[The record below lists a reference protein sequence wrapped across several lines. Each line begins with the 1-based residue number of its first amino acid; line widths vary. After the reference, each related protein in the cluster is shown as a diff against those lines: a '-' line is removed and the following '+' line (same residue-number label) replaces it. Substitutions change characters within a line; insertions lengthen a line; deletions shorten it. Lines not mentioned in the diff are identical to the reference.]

1 MGTIKT
7 WDKWADAH
15 SYYGVDVLR
24 VARGVFLFVKGV
36 SFMSNLDLFMSM
48 MRPYQDLPGS
58 WIILH
63 YVAAAHF
70 VGGFFIIIG
79 LLTRWAVGFQI
90 PILFGAIMT
99 NFLGE
104 MIPANLITAIIVLLV
119 CVFFFVYGSGR
130 FSLDAYLKKYQ

>member
-1 MGTIKT
+1 MGTIKP

-15 SYYGVDVLR
+15 SHYSLDVLR
-24 VARGVFLFVKGV
+24 VALGVFLFVKGV

-70 VGGFFIIIG
+70 VGGFFIVIG

>member
-24 VARGVFLFVKGV
+24 VALGVFLFVKGV
-36 SFMSNLDLFMSM
+36 SFMSDLEMFMRM
-48 MRPYQDLPGS
+48 MRPYEDLPGS

-63 YVAAAHF
+63 YVAASHF
-70 VGGFFIIIG
+70 VGGFFIAVG
-79 LLTRWAVGFQI
+79 LLTRWAVAFQF

-104 MIPANLITAIIVLLV
+104 MVPANLITAIVVLLV
-119 CVFFFVYGSGR
+119 CIFFFVYGSGK
-130 FSLDAYLKKYQ
+130 FSLDYYLKRYQ